1 MTKTFYAVFDPDDR
15 VFYEVALAKD
25 GSFMV
30 TGNLKHFPTNP
41 IVVTPAKM
49 IQIMTEGQ

>member
-1 MTKTFYAVFDPDDR
+1 MTKTFYAVFD
-15 VFYEVALAKD
+15 
-25 GSFMV
+25 
-30 TGNLKHFPTNP
+30 TKHFPTNP

>member
-1 MTKTFYAVFDPDDR
+1 MTKTFYAVFD
-15 VFYEVALAKD
+15 
-25 GSFMV
+25 
-30 TGNLKHFPTNP
+30 TNP